1 MLAEQQ
7 KTSFRR
13 VWQYA
18 KPYKLVMSIAI
29 FGVMLDALVQGT
41 FMFLFEYMIDDAF
54 GQHDQT
60 VIKILPWA
68 IIIMFSI
75 RGIGNYLA
83 TYGLNWVGRKVI
95 ADLRQLVFAKYLKLP
110 TSFFDKESSAG
121 LISRMTFDIEMMAM
135 GVSITVVTI
144 IRDVLTIMALITVM
158 LLQSVSL
165 TLVVFILVPIVA
177 LIIAVVNKRFRKI
190 SHRIQNSMS
199 GVSEVV
205 EEVVKGQKV
214 VRVFSAQED
223 EEKRFYTVNN
233 QNRYLNMKVVS
244 IRAMS
249 SSTVQILTACALAI
263 IIYFATVPAAIGAW
277 TGGKFMSFIGAMMA
291 MIPPLKRMADSSAMI
306 QKTLA
311 AADSVFSILDQ
322 DSEIDAGKEKL
333 QAKQI
338 ALKFDNLSFVYA
350 DGTQALSQL
359 NLEIN
364 QGQTVAFVGES
375 GGGKSTLV
383 NLVPGFYRCTS
394 GKLLLNNQDIND
406 FSLESIR
413 NHIAFVDQSVVL
425 FNDTVANNIAYGS
438 NKTASKEQIIQVA
451 KQANAYEFI
460 QQLPLGFDTMLGE
473 NGTRLSGGQRQR
485 IAIAR
490 AILKDAPL
498 LILDEATSA
507 LDSESE
513 KIIQSA
519 LEKVMTGRTTLII
532 AHRLST
538 IEKADIVVV
547 MAGGEIVEMGTHT
560 QLLACDGIYAKL
572 HQIQVSTK
580 KS

>member
-1 MLAEQQ
+1 MSAEQQ
-7 KTSFRR
+7 KTSFSR

-18 KPYKLVMSIAI
+18 KPYKLVMSVAI
-29 FGVMLDALVQGT
+29 FGVLLDATVQGS
-41 FMFLFEYMIDDAF
+41 FMLLFEYMIDGAF
-54 GQHDQT
+54 ANHDRT
-60 VIKILPWA
+60 IIKILPWA
-68 IIIMFSI
+68 IVIMFVI
-75 RGIGNYLA
+75 RGLGNYLG
-83 TYGLNWVGRKVI
+83 TYGLNWVGRKII

-135 GVSITVVTI
+135 GVSTTVIVI
-144 IRDVLTIMALITVM
+144 VRDVLTIIALIAVM
-158 LLQSVSL
+158 LYQSLSL
-165 TLVVFILVPIVA
+165 TVVVFILVPVVG
-177 LIIAVVNKRFRKI
+177 LIISYVNKRFRKI

-214 VRVFSAQED
+214 VRVFAGQED
-223 EEKRFYTVNN
+223 EARRFYKVNN
-233 QNRYLNMKVVS
+233 QNRHLNMKVIS
-244 IRAMS
+244 IRALS
-249 SSTVQILTACALAI
+249 STTVQIMTACALAI
-263 IIYFATVPAAIGAW
+263 IIYFATVPDAIGAW

-291 MIPPLKRMADSSAMI
+291 MLPPLKRLADSSATI

-311 AADSVFSILDQ
+311 AADSVFYILDQ
-322 DSEIDAGKEKL
+322 DSEIDTGKKQL
-333 QAKQI
+333 QAKEVS
-338 ALKFDNLSFVYA
+338 LKFEDLSFSYE
-350 DGTQALSQL
+350 DGTQALSHL
-359 NLEIN
+359 NLSIKA
-364 QGQTVAFVGES
+364 GQTVAFVGQS

-383 NLVPGFYRCTS
+383 NLVPRFYAYDS
-394 GKLLLNNQDIND
+394 GKLLINEHDIND
-406 FSLESIR
+406 YSLDSIR
-413 NHIAFVDQSVVL
+413 EHIAFVDQNVVL

-438 NKTASKEQIIQVA
+438 KNDAQLSHIKNAA
-451 KQANAYEFI
+451 KQANALEFI
-460 QQLPLGFDTMLGE
+460 EQLPEGFDTMLGE

-513 KIIQSA
+513 KFIQAA
-519 LEKVMTGRTTLII
+519 LEKVMVGRTTLVI

-547 MAGGEIVEMGTHT
+547 MSQGEIAEMGTHT
-560 QLLACDGIYAKL
+560 QLLAHGGIYANL
-572 HQIQVSTK
+572 HQIQVSSK
-580 KS
+580 